1 MSQTKSQG
9 TSSTIEEVNANLIDL
24 EEDCKQIITPQ
35 KSSQKK
41 DLSDI
46 IDQTTADISEKSE
59 QKIDAIDLDSV
70 DDNEKV
76 NDTCQKQLDD
86 LLKKFNDI
94 TCDNN
99 SRLKA
104 KEIYDD

>member
-1 MSQTKSQG
+1 MVDT
-9 TSSTIEEVNANLIDL
+9 
-24 EEDCKQIITPQ
+24 
-35 KSSQKK
+35 
-41 DLSDI
+41 

-76 NDTCQKQLDD
+76 NNDTCQKQLDD
-86 LLKKFNDI
+86 LFKKFNDI
-94 TCDNN
+94 TFANN

-104 KEIYDD
+104 KEIADD